1 MGTTYSVTIA
11 SESIDSIYIHS
22 NIDLILNDINQQMS
36 TYIDTSTISMFNA
49 LETGDS
55 IYIGADFMFVLN
67 QSVYFNGITSGAFDP
82 TIKPLV
88 ELWGFGANGSIISIP
103 NDKDISLAINQL
115 GIDKISIKDNSVI
128 KINDVN
134 IDFSAIAK
142 GYAVDK
148 ISDFLS
154 NEYLP
159 NHMVEIGGEVRVSGL
174 KENHKPWIIG
184 VQNPGIK
191 ENSTFLALSLSNKG
205 MATSGNYRNYF
216 DLDGRRYSHIISP
229 ISGYPVD
236 NKILSVTVISDSCM
250 GSDAL
255 ATALMVMNI
264 EEGIRL
270 IESMP
275 EFEAF
280 YYLEDDEYL
289 YSNGFKNFI
298 H

>member
-1 MGTTYSVTIA
+1 MGTTYSVAIA

-36 TYIDTSTISMFNA
+36 TYIDTSAISIFNTLPA
-49 LETGDS
+49 GDS
-55 IYIGADFMFVLN
+55 LYIGSDFMFVLN
-67 QSVYFNGITSGAFDP
+67 QSVYFNSITSGAFDP

-88 ELWGFGANGSIISIP
+88 ELWGFGENGSIISIP
-103 NDKDISLAINQL
+103 NDKDISSAINQL
-115 GIDKISIKDNSVI
+115 GIDRILIKDNSVI
-128 KINDVN
+128 KIKDVN

-154 NEYLP
+154 NEYFP

-174 KENHKPWIIG
+174 KENQKPWTIG

-216 DLDGRRYSHIISP
+216 DLDGKRYSHIISP

-250 GSDAL
+250 DSDAL

-264 EEGIRL
+264 EDGIRL

-275 EFEAF
+275 GFEVF

-289 YSNGFKNFI
+289 YSSGFKNFI